1 MNTYIYDIEVFSD
14 DWIVDFSRPELDA
27 PHITIHN
34 DNARLRAFLD
44 QLDIILGGFNNKHY
58 DDYVVMVML
67 AGGSNIEVK
76 RANDY
81 IIGGGKGWEIPF
93 IQYQKKPFKS
103 FDLRDDIQD
112 KGLSLKAIEGNLKL
126 PIVESSVP
134 FDINRKLTAEEL
146 EEVIKYCR
154 IDVNSTKRLYWER
167 KGDYLDAKILAG
179 SIYGISPEDALGYT
193 NARLSAE
200 ALEAKYTE
208 RDDERDYKV
217 PERLPL
223 DKIPKIVLDF
233 FLQIQDK
240 SIPSAKLFGS
250 GKGDSKGMT
259 LELMLKTGG
268 GKCPVTYAWGGVH
281 GAPPCVTIEGDDEY
295 FLFMDDVGSLYPN
308 SMINFGYTS
317 RSMKDPEAYKKL
329 VELRLHFKAEKKK
342 ADKLVA
348 KELGATWHTDFT
360 KETEDG
366 ELYLDLKSIEKVAT
380 KETYKHVLEFEDYD
394 AKQSSLKLIINTCY
408 GAMLSTG
415 NGLNDRLGGRSVCI
429 TNQLAMTV
437 LITMLAEECETIWF
451 FNINT
456 DGIGYRIHKSE
467 VEKVDRIIKT
477 WCEDITGFTMERTV
491 FKKFIQK
498 DVNNYIGIT
507 PDGKFKTKGGYVS
520 LYKGGSFKTNSL
532 SVIHKAIVDK
542 LVKGIDPE
550 TTIRECKDIT
560 AFQQIIKTGGTFE
573 GSYQYINGKRVQI
586 QNVNRV
592 YAIKDPKYGQIVK
605 GKWITE
611 KRKKNKET
619 GKMESTPVDP
629 PVWSETVISECP
641 THAGIDN
648 ENKLTVADL
657 DLDYYIDMAKKR
669 IDKYINLDKTVER
682 KLSKIDKEVV
692 IMATKTNEVKAEEK
706 REVKSMNVYEKLMI
720 ARDEFLKAPVKKSGV
735 NRFAEF
741 KYFELEDIVP
751 VANKI
756 FKDLNLV
763 FNTSIVMEEYVG
775 ALVNVDDPE
784 QVIKF
789 KIPAIA
795 LTTTKTDKEGNILG
809 NFAPAGMNSV
819 QALGSTITYMRRYL
833 YMLCL
838 DIVEADA
845 IDATIDKPNAEDSK
859 AETTKKSKKPVSQE
873 KRQEVKKELINEDGE
888 ATTTQVKAIKN
899 GLKKLRNK
907 EGGDYEAYITSCVKR
922 LKAGVTKT
930 EAEDL
935 LIEIGN
941 KVEE

>member
-1 MNTYIYDIEVFSD
+1 MNTYIYDIEVYSD

-44 QLDIILGGFNNKHY
+44 QPDIILGGFNNKHY

-103 FDLRDDIQD
+103 FDLRDDIPD

-134 FDINRKLTAEEL
+134 FNINRKLTKKEL
-146 EEVIKYCR
+146 EEAIKYCQ

-167 KGDYLDAKILAG
+167 KKNYLDAKILAG
-179 SIYGISPEDALGYT
+179 SIYGISAEDALGYT
-193 NARLSAE
+193 NAKLSAI

-208 RDDERDYKV
+208 RDDEREYV
-217 PERLPL
+217 LPPNL
-223 DKIPKIVLDF
+223 DPNRIPKIVLDF
-233 FLQIQDK
+233 FMQIKDK
-240 SIPSAKLFGS
+240 SIPSAKLFGT
-250 GKGDSKGMT
+250 GKGGSKGMT
-259 LELMLKTGG
+259 LELMLKTSAGE
-268 GKCPVTYAWGGVH
+268 CPVTYAWGGVH
-281 GAPPCVTIEGDDEY
+281 GAKPCVTIEETKDRVIINQ
-295 FLFMDDVGSLYPN
+295 DVGSLYPN

-317 RSMKDPEAYKKL
+317 RSMKDPDAYEKL
-329 VELRLHFKAEKKK
+329 VKLRLNFKAK
-342 ADKLVA
+342 A
-348 KELGATWHTDFT
+348 KEVNKEIANKLGGSWYHDFSDPD
-360 KETEDG
+360 EDG
-366 ELYLDLKSIEKVAT
+366 MLVFNLDKAKAGTDE
-380 KETYKHVLEFEDYD
+380 ETYKKIEEYFDYD
-394 AKQSSLKLIINTCY
+394 SKQSSLKLIINTCY

-429 TNQLAMTV
+429 TNQLAMSI
-437 LITMLAEECETIWF
+437 LIQDLAKRCESIDF
-451 FNINT
+451 VNINT
-456 DGIGYRIHKSE
+456 DGIMFTIDRKEVDLSE
-467 VEKVDRIIKT
+467 EIVAD
-477 WCEDITGFTMERTV
+477 WCKLTGFTMERDDFYKV
-491 FKKFIQK
+491 IQK
-498 DVNNYIGIT
+498 DVNNYIGIYK
-507 PDGKFKTKGGYVS
+507 DGHFKTKGGFVS
-520 LYKGGSFKTNSL
+520 LYDGGNFKTNSL
-532 SVIHKAIVDK
+532 QIIHKAIVDK

-550 TTIRECKDIT
+550 TTIRECTEVT

-573 GSYQYINGKRVQI
+573 GSYQYINGERVAI
-586 QNVNRV
+586 QKVNRV
-592 YAIKDPKYGQIVK
+592 YAVKDPKYGQIVK

-611 KRKKNKET
+611 KRKKNKDT

-657 DLDYYIDMAKKR
+657 DLDYYIDMAKNR
-669 IDKYINLDKTVER
+669 IDKYINLDKKVER
-682 KLSKIDKEVV
+682 KLSKITKEVV
-692 IMATKTNEVKAEEK
+692 IMATKANEANAEEK
-706 REVKSMNVYEKLMI
+706 REVKDMNVYEKLMI

-751 VANKI
+751 VANSI
-756 FKDLNLV
+756 FKSLNLV
-763 FNTSIVMEEYVG
+763 FNTSIVEEEFVG
-775 ALVNVDDPE
+775 VLVNVDNPVE
-784 QVIKF
+784 VIKF
-789 KIPAIA
+789 KIPTID
-795 LTTTKTDKEGNILG
+795 LTVMDKEGNIKP
-809 NFAPAGMNSV
+809 PAGMNSV

-845 IDATIDKPNAEDSK
+845 IDATIDKPNTEAPK
-859 AETTKKSKKPVSQE
+859 AEAPKKSNKPVSPE
-873 KRQEVKKELINEDGE
+873 KRQEVKEELINQDGE
-888 ATTTQVKAIKN
+888 ATATQVKAIKN

-922 LKAGVTKT
+922 LKAGVNKT
-930 EAEDL
+930 EADDL

-941 KVEE
+941 KVAE

>member
-1 MNTYIYDIEVFSD
+1 
-14 DWIVDFSRPELDA
+14 
-27 PHITIHN
+27 
-34 DNARLRAFLD
+34 
-44 QLDIILGGFNNKHY
+44 
-58 DDYVVMVML
+58 MVML

-103 FDLRDDIQD
+103 FDLRDDIPD

-134 FDINRKLTAEEL
+134 FDIDRKLTGEEL
-146 EEVIKYCR
+146 EEVIKYCQ

-167 KGDYLDAKILAG
+167 KGNYLDAKILAG
-179 SIYGISPEDALGYT
+179 SIYGISPEDALGFT

-200 ALEAKYTE
+200 ALEAKYVE
-208 RDDERDYKV
+208 RDDEREYKV

-250 GKGDSKGMT
+250 GKGGSKGMT

-268 GKCPVTYAWGGVH
+268 GTCPVTYAWGGVH

-348 KELGATWHTDFT
+348 KELGATWYTDFT
-360 KETEDG
+360 KETKEGD
-366 ELYLDLKSIEKVAT
+366 LYLDLKSIKRVAT
-380 KETYKHVLEFEDYD
+380 EETYKHVLEFEDYD

-408 GAMLSTG
+408 GAMLSKG

-437 LITMLAEECETIWF
+437 LITMLAEECKSIWF

-467 VEKVDRIIKT
+467 VEKVNRIIKT

-507 PDGKFKTKGGYVS
+507 PDGKLKTKGGYVS

-532 SVIHKAIVDK
+532 SIIHKAIVDK
-542 LVKGIDPE
+542 LVKGVDPE

-573 GSYQYINGKRVQI
+573 GSYQYIDDERVPI
-586 QNVNRV
+586 QKVNRV
-592 YAIKDPKYGQIVK
+592 YAIKDSKYGAIVK

-657 DLDYYIDMAKKR
+657 DLDYYIDIAKKR
-669 IDKYINLDKTVER
+669 IDKYIHMDPSIKR
-682 KLSKIDKEVV
+682 KLNKITKEVV
-692 IMATKTNEVKAEEK
+692 IMATTEKKTVANNEET
-706 REVKSMNVYEKLMI
+706 RGLNIYGKLAV
-720 ARDEFLKAPVKKSGV
+720 ARRRFLEAPVKKSGV

-751 VANKI
+751 VATQI
-756 FKDLNLV
+756 FEDLGLV
-763 FNTSIVMEEYVG
+763 YVISVDRFSEDNEHKYYTG
-775 ALVNVDDPE
+775 MLFNVDNVEDRPITFT
-784 QVIKF
+784 VPRID
-789 KIPAIA
+789 
-795 LTTTKTDKEGNILG
+795 LTVTDKDGNIKL
-809 NFAPAGMNSV
+809 PAGMNSV

-845 IDATIDKPNAEDSK
+845 IDATTDKPNTEAPK
-859 AETTKKSKKPVSQE
+859 AEAPKKSNKPVSQE
-873 KRQEVKKELINEDGE
+873 KRQKVKEELINQDGE
-888 ATTTQVKAIKN
+888 ATATQIKAIKN

-907 EGGDYEAYITSCVKR
+907 EGGDYEAYITASVKR

-941 KVEE
+941 KVAE

>member
-1 MNTYIYDIEVFSD
+1 
-14 DWIVDFSRPELDA
+14 
-27 PHITIHN
+27 
-34 DNARLRAFLD
+34 
-44 QLDIILGGFNNKHY
+44 
-58 DDYVVMVML
+58 MVML

-103 FDLRDDIQD
+103 FDLRDDIPD

-134 FDINRKLTAEEL
+134 FNIDRKLTVEEL
-146 EEVIKYCR
+146 EEVIRYCR

-167 KGDYLDAKILAG
+167 KKNYLDAKILAG

-193 NARLSAE
+193 NAKLSAI

-208 RDDERDYKV
+208 RDDEREYKV

-250 GKGDSKGMT
+250 GKGGSKGMT

-268 GKCPVTYAWGGVH
+268 GTCPVTYAWGGVH
-281 GAPPCVTIEGDDEY
+281 GAKPCVTIEETEDRVIINQ
-295 FLFMDDVGSLYPN
+295 DVGSLYPN

-317 RSMKDPEAYKKL
+317 RSMKDPDAYEKL
-329 VELRLHFKAEKKK
+329 VKLRLDFKAK
-342 ADKLVA
+342 AKAVNKEIANKL
-348 KELGATWHTDFT
+348 GGSWYHDFSDPD
-360 KETEDG
+360 EDG
-366 ELYLDLKSIEKVAT
+366 MLVFNLDKAKVGT
-380 KETYKHVLEFEDYD
+380 DEETYKKIEEYFDYD
-394 AKQSSLKLIINTCY
+394 SKQSSLKLIINTCY

-429 TNQLAMTV
+429 TNQLAMSI
-437 LITMLAEECETIWF
+437 LIHDLAERCESIDF
-451 FNINT
+451 VNINT
-456 DGIGYRIHKSE
+456 DGIMFTIDRKEIALSE
-467 VEKVDRIIKT
+467 EIVAN
-477 WCEDITGFTMERTV
+477 WCKLTGFTMERDDFYKV
-491 FKKFIQK
+491 IQK
-498 DVNNYIGIT
+498 DVNNYIGIYK
-507 PDGKFKTKGGYVS
+507 DGHFKTKGGFVS
-520 LYKGGSFKTNSL
+520 LYDGGNFKTNSL
-532 SVIHKAIVDK
+532 QIIHKAIVDK

-550 TTIRECKDIT
+550 TTIRECKDVT

-573 GSYQYINGKRVQI
+573 GSYQYIDGERVPI
-586 QNVNRV
+586 QKVNRV
-592 YAIKDPKYGQIVK
+592 YAIKDPKYGAIVK
-605 GKWITE
+605 GKWIKE

-619 GKMESTPVDP
+619 GKMDSIPVDP
-629 PVWSETVISECP
+629 PAWSETVISECP

-648 ENKLTVADL
+648 ENELTVADL
-657 DLDYYIDMAKKR
+657 DLDYYIDMANKR
-669 IDKYINLDKTVER
+669 IDKYINMDPSIQR
-682 KLSKIDKEVV
+682 KLNKINKEVV
-692 IMATKTNEVKAEEK
+692 IMATTEKKTVANNKET
-706 REVKSMNVYEKLMI
+706 RGLNIYGKLAI
-720 ARDEFLKAPVKKSGV
+720 ARRRFLEAPVKKSGV

-751 VANKI
+751 VATQI
-756 FKDLNLV
+756 FEDLGLVYIISIDRFSGDNGQQYYTGTLFNADNVEDRFITFKLPMIDLNV
-763 FNTSIVMEEYVG
+763 
-775 ALVNVDDPE
+775 
-784 QVIKF
+784 
-789 KIPAIA
+789 
-795 LTTTKTDKEGNILG
+795 TDKDGNIKL
-809 NFAPAGMNSV
+809 PAGMNSV

-845 IDATIDKPNAEDSK
+845 IDATIDKPNTDAPKTK
-859 AETTKKSKKPVSQE
+859 APKKSNKPLNQE
-873 KRQEVKKELINEDGE
+873 KRQEVKEELINQDGE
-888 ATTTQVKAIKN
+888 ATATQVKAIKN
-899 GLKKLRNK
+899 GLKKLRAK
-907 EGGDYEAYITSCVKR
+907 DGDYEAYITACVKR

-935 LIEIGN
+935 LIEIGE
-941 KVEE
+941 KVAE

>member
-44 QLDIILGGFNNKHY
+44 QPNIIIGGFNNKHY

-93 IQYQKKPFKS
+93 IKYQKKPFKS
-103 FDLRDDIQD
+103 FDLKDDIPD

-134 FDINRKLTAEEL
+134 FDIDRKLTDEEL
-146 EEVIKYCR
+146 EEVVKYCQ

-167 KGDYLDAKILAG
+167 KANYLDAKVLAG
-179 SIYGISPEDALGYT
+179 SIYGISEEDALGYT
-193 NARLSAE
+193 NAKLSAI

-208 RDDERDYKV
+208 RDDEREYKV
-217 PERLPL
+217 PERLPV

-250 GKGDSKGMT
+250 GKGGSKGMT
-259 LELMLKTGG
+259 LELMLKTSAGE
-268 GKCPVTYAWGGVH
+268 CPVTYAWGGVH
-281 GAPPCVTIEGDDEY
+281 GAKPCVTIEETEDRVIINQ
-295 FLFMDDVGSLYPN
+295 DVGSLYPN

-317 RSMKDPEAYKKL
+317 RSMKDPDAYEKL
-329 VELRLHFKAEKKK
+329 VKLRLDFKAK
-342 ADKLVA
+342 AKAVNKEISAKL
-348 KELGATWHTDFT
+348 GGSWYHDFSDPD
-360 KETEDG
+360 EDG
-366 ELYLDLKSIEKVAT
+366 MLVFNIDKAKAGTDE
-380 KETYKHVLEFEDYD
+380 ETYKKIEEYFDYD
-394 AKQSSLKLIINTCY
+394 SKQSSLKLIINTCY

-429 TNQLAMTV
+429 TNQLVMSI
-437 LITMLAEECETIWF
+437 LIHDLAERCASIDF
-451 FNINT
+451 VNINT
-456 DGIGYRIHKSE
+456 DGIMFTIDRKEVDLSE
-467 VEKVDRIIKT
+467 EIVAD
-477 WCEDITGFTMERTV
+477 WCKLTGFTMERDDFYKV
-491 FKKFIQK
+491 IQK
-498 DVNNYIGIT
+498 DVNNYIGIYK
-507 PDGKFKTKGGYVS
+507 DGHFKTKGGFVS
-520 LYKGGSFKTNSL
+520 LYDGGNFKTNSL
-532 SVIHKAIVDK
+532 QIIHKAIVDK

-550 TTIRECKDIT
+550 TTIRECKDVT

-573 GSYQYINGKRVQI
+573 GSYQYINGERVPI
-586 QNVNRV
+586 QKVNRV
-592 YAIKDPKYGQIVK
+592 YAVNDPKYGQVVK

-657 DLDYYIDMAKKR
+657 DLDYYIDMANKR
-669 IDKYINLDKTVER
+669 IDKYINMDPSIQR
-682 KLSKIDKEVV
+682 KLNKITKEVV
-692 IMATKTNEVKAEEK
+692 IMATKTSEAKAEEK
-706 REVKSMNVYEKLMI
+706 REIKTMNVYEKLMI
-720 ARDEFLKAPVKKSGV
+720 ARDEFLKAPVKKSGI

-751 VANKI
+751 VANNI
-756 FKDLNLV
+756 FKSLNLV

-775 ALVNVDDPE
+775 ALVNVDDPT

-789 KIPAIA
+789 KIPTID
-795 LTTTKTDKEGNILG
+795 LTVTKTDKDGNILG

-845 IDATIDKPNAEDSK
+845 IDATIDKPNTEAPK
-859 AETTKKSKKPVSQE
+859 AEAPKKSNKPVSQE
-873 KRQEVKKELINEDGE
+873 KRQEVKEELINQDGE
-888 ATTTQVKAIKN
+888 ATATQVKAIKN

-907 EGGDYEAYITSCVKR
+907 EGGDYEAYITACVKR

-941 KVEE
+941 KVAE

>member
-1 MNTYIYDIEVFSD
+1 MNIFIYDCEIFSD
-14 DWIVDFSRPELDA
+14 DWIVVFSRPEMDSDY
-27 PHITIHN
+27 IVIHN
-34 DNARLRAFLD
+34 DNAKLRAFLD
-44 QLDIILGGFNNKHY
+44 SQENIIIGGFNSKHF
-58 DDYVVMVML
+58 DDYILMVIL

-103 FDLRDDIQD
+103 FDLKDDIPD

-134 FDINRKLTAEEL
+134 FDIDRKLTDEEL

-167 KGDYLDAKILAG
+167 KENYLDAKILAG
-179 SIYGISPEDALGYT
+179 SIYDISPEDALGYT
-193 NARLSAE
+193 NAKLSAI

-208 RDDERDYKV
+208 RDDEREYKV

-250 GKGDSKGMT
+250 GKGGSKGMT
-259 LELMLKTGG
+259 LDLILKTGG
-268 GKCPVTYAWGGVH
+268 GECPVTYAWGGVH
-281 GAPPCVTIEGDDEY
+281 GAPPCITIESDDEY
-295 FLFMDDVGSLYPN
+295 YLFMDDVGSLYPS

-317 RSMKDPEAYKKL
+317 RSMKDPDAYKKL

-360 KETEDG
+360 KETENGD
-366 ELYLDLKSIEKVAT
+366 LYLDLKSIEKVAT
-380 KETYKHVLEFEDYD
+380 EETYKHVLEFEDYD

-437 LITMLAEECETIWF
+437 LITMLAEECKSIWF

-532 SVIHKAIVDK
+532 SIIHKAIVDY

-550 TTIRECKDIT
+550 VTIKECKDVT

-573 GSYQYINGKRVQI
+573 GSYQYINGERIPI
-586 QNVNRV
+586 QKVNRV
-592 YAIKDPKYGQIVK
+592 YAVKDKKYGQVVK

-611 KRKKNKET
+611 KRKKNKDT

-657 DLDYYIDMAKKR
+657 DLDYYIDMANKR
-669 IDKYINLDKTVER
+669 IDKYINMDPSIQR
-682 KLSKIDKEVV
+682 KLNKINKEVI
-692 IMATKTNEVKAEEK
+692 IMAETKKTEGK
-706 REVKSMNVYEKLMI
+706 NVYQKLAE
-720 ARDEFLKAPVKKSGV
+720 ARARFLSAPIKKSGI

-751 VANKI
+751 VA
-756 FKDLNLV
+756 
-763 FNTSIVMEEYVG
+763 TSIFNDLGLLFSTTVLCG
-775 ALVNVDDPE
+775 IATGILFNVDDPTDCIT
-784 QVIKF
+784 VKL
-789 KIPAIA
+789 PLVD
-795 LTTTKTDKEGNILG
+795 LTVTDKDGNIKP
-809 NFAPAGMNSV
+809 PAGMNSI
-819 QALGSTITYMRRYL
+819 QALGASITYVRRYL
-833 YMLCL
+833 YMLIL

-845 IDATIDKPNAEDSK
+845 LDATSGKADPDTGK
-859 AETTKKSKKPVSQE
+859 AEVPKKSKKPVSPE
-873 KRQEVKKELINEDGE
+873 KREEVKEELINQDGE
-888 ATTTQVKAIKN
+888 ATDTQIKAIKN
-899 GLKKLRNK
+899 GLKKLRDK
-907 EGGDYEAYITSCVKR
+907 EGGDYESYIVASVKR
-922 LKAGVTKT
+922 LKAGITKT

-941 KVEE
+941 KVAE